1 MTPFFRFD
9 PNRSFDERC
18 DIVRQTPITKE
29 MSYEERLA
37 AQRRRF
43 GL

>member
-1 MTPFFRFD
+1 MKDFEFD

-18 DIVRQTPITKE
+18 DIVRATSLTSE
-29 MSYEERLA
+29 MSYEERL
-37 AQRRRF
+37 QMLRRRF